1 MMPMMVAMML
11 VQAAAPAASGPWTMV
26 ERIDPANG
34 HKSVTASA
42 TAIDG
47 SARLVLRCDAA
58 VPIVSMQFLPKV
70 SLGASEER
78 EVAVSFDGGA
88 PYPYKWE
95 FPANATFVRE
105 AGIVTTLA
113 MLSARAQRIGI
124 STTSATGEAV
134 SASFPGPGEARVKA
148 VLAACGYQLGVVPT
162 LAAAPAAAAPTAA
175 APTATSPAPAKPA
188 GSARKPAQRKAKRK

>member
-124 STTSATGEAV
+124 STASATGEPV

-162 LAAAPAAAAPTAA
+162 LAAAPAAAAPTA
-175 APTATSPAPAKPA
+175 TSPAPAKPA
-188 GSARKPAQRKAKRK
+188 GSARKPAPRKAKRK